1 MKSRRLPPKRRR
13 KRLPPDPRKV
23 DRDPPHVAPPKPVS
37 LTKATAARAHH
48 LVSPNLSLR
57 RETSTTHLFSFVK
70 SSPGMKTGVAAST
83 TRHAEPNFVTPRND
97 EGDKVSCPL
106 PTSGHYDESQNFLAA
121 REPAADPD
129 SAWRR
134 SARAASRG
142 SGRRRQPAVLPTTQ
156 ATPTSARRDVVE
168 RPGASRPGTSPGPKK
183 VLAALQK
190 SWTNFS
196 GDDGCGRGEWD

>member
-1 MKSRRLPPKRRR
+1 MRTGEFLLPCRYKAALEAQGKVGPVFSQS
-13 KRLPPDPRKV
+13 PRML
-23 DRDPPHVAPPKPVS
+23 RGAW
-37 LTKATAARAHH
+37 TQYIF
-48 LVSPNLSLR
+48 SPSSCPGLSA
-57 RETSTTHLFSFVK
+57 
-70 SSPGMKTGVAAST
+70 MKTGVAAST
-83 TRHAEPNFVTPRND
+83 TRHAEPNFVTPRED

-168 RPGASRPGTSPGPKK
+168 RPGASRPGTPPGPKK
-183 VLAALQK
+183 ELAALQK